1 MYEANRVKQKATR
14 GLKGKRRDGAWVG
27 GGVKRR
33 CWHEEQGK
41 MIRAPGVKRI
51 EA

>member
-1 MYEANRVKQKATR
+1 MEEANRVKQRAAR
-14 GLKGKRRDGAWVG
+14 GLKGNGGMGLGFG

-33 CWHEEQGK
+33 CWHEEQRK